1 VTVAET
7 SPIADQDVVF
17 AAAEPDF
24 LSDVEAM
31 LERAARHVP
40 MQEGLL
46 EKIKVC
52 NETYVTR
59 FGVRLRGR
67 MYTFEGWRSVHS
79 NHPSPAKGGIRYAPD
94 VHQEEVEA
102 LAALMTYKCA
112 LMGLPFGGSK
122 GALKIDPGAWSEN
135 ELERI
140 TRRFAQEL
148 TRQNFLSSSLNVP
161 APDVGTSEKTMVWIA
176 DEYKRMRPD
185 DINAEACV
193 TGKPLAAGGI
203 EGRSE
208 ATGRGVQFAL
218 REFFSNTTDVAR
230 TGLPPS
236 LSGRRVIVQGFGNVG
251 YHAAKFLAEDGC
263 IIEAVIERNGAV
275 RNTNGLNVEELA
287 AYFRAH
293 RTFKGY
299 PNGEFISD
307 GNGLLLEECDILVP
321 AARESVITGGNAELI
336 RAAVVVEAANGP
348 VTFEADAILRRRG
361 VVVIPDLFANA
372 GGVTVSYFEWVKNI
386 AHMPF
391 GLMERR
397 RRQYE
402 NSLLTSTL
410 ERMLDTKFPVDISAL
425 GGAREIDLVRSG
437 LEEKMRTTYAQMS
450 HLWNKAEGIDDLR
463 SAAYVIALTRIKGI
477 YEAIG
482 I

>member
-1 VTVAET
+1 MPTTHHQLNEL
-7 SPIADQDVVF
+7 P
-17 AAAEPDF
+17 AAIPQSDF
-24 LSDVEAM
+24 LADVEGM
-31 LERAARHVP
+31 LERAALHVP
-40 MQEGLL
+40 MQDGLL
-46 EKIKVC
+46 EKIKIC
-52 NETYVTR
+52 NETYATR

-79 NHPSPAKGGIRYAPD
+79 NHPAPAKGGIRYAPD
-94 VHQEEVEA
+94 VHQAEVEA

-122 GALKIDPGAWSEN
+122 GGLKIDPSAWSEG

-148 TRQNFLSSSLNVP
+148 TRQNFLSPSLNVP

-176 DEYKRMRPD
+176 DEYRRMKPD

-218 REFFSNTTDVAR
+218 REFFSHAGDVAK
-230 TGLPPS
+230 TGLPAS
-236 LSGRRVIVQGFGNVG
+236 LSGRSVIVQGFGNVG

-263 IIEAVIERNGAV
+263 RVVGVIERNGGISSPD
-275 RNTNGLNVEELA
+275 GLDIEALQ
-287 AYFRAH
+287 AH
-293 RTFKGY
+293 FASGRTFEAFPGGRFV
-299 PNGEFISD
+299 PE
-307 GNGLLLEECDILVP
+307 GNELLVAPCDILVP
-321 AARESVITGGNAELI
+321 AARESVINANNAI
-336 RAAVVVEAANGP
+336 HVQARVVIEAANGP
-348 VTFEADAILRRRG
+348 VTFDGDRVLRERG

-410 ERMLDTKFPVDISAL
+410 ERMLNTKFPDAITSL

-437 LEEKMRTTYAQMS
+437 LEEKMRSTYAQMS

-463 SAAYVIALTRIKGI
+463 SATYVIALTRIKGI

>member
-1 VTVAET
+1 MTV
-7 SPIADQDVVF
+7 PNIAHKD
-17 AAAEPDF
+17 EPGRVESGF
-24 LSDVEAM
+24 LADVEAM

-46 EKIKVC
+46 EKIRVC

-94 VHQEEVEA
+94 VHQGEVEA

-122 GALKIDPGAWSEN
+122 GALKIDPADWTEN

-140 TRRFAQEL
+140 TRRFTQEL

-176 DEYKRMRPD
+176 DEYRRMRPD
-185 DINAEACV
+185 DINADACV

-218 REFFSNTTDVAR
+218 REFFSRPEDVAR
-230 TGLPPS
+230 TGLPAS
-236 LSGRRVIVQGFGNVG
+236 LAGRSVIVQGFGNVG
-251 YHAAKFLAEDGC
+251 YHAAKFLADDGC
-263 IIEAVIERNGAV
+263 RIVAVIERDGGIANPD
-275 RNTNGLNVEELA
+275 GLDIASLHEH
-287 AYFRAH
+287 FKAH
-293 RTFKGY
+293 RSFASFVGGTFERD
-299 PNGEFISD
+299 GETLML
-307 GNGLLLEECDILVP
+307 GACDILVP
-321 AARESVITGGNAELI
+321 AARESVIHIGNA
-336 RAAVVVEAANGP
+336 AAVQARLVVEAANGP
-348 VTFEADAILRRRG
+348 VTYEANRILRDRG
-361 VVVIPDLFANA
+361 LVIIPDLFANA

-397 RRQYE
+397 QRQHE
-402 NSLLTSTL
+402 NSLLTTTL
-410 ERMLDTKFPVDISAL
+410 EKMLDTKFPETIAGL

-450 HLWNKAEGIDDLR
+450 HLWNRAEGIDDLR
-463 SAAYVIALTRIKGI
+463 SAAYVIALTRIKGT